1 MTAPVEADARAVR
14 GRLSRALLIAAVV
27 LLVGLAWADVV
38 ASSQASAA
46 RFEAFPRF
54 AASTLGGAPIDDA
67 ALRGHVTVV
76 NVWASWC
83 PPCRSEAPVLREVA
97 RDTAPRGVAFLG
109 VLYQD
114 EVAPARAFVERV
126 GLDFPTV
133 LDDGALAHALGVR
146 AVPMTFVVDAEGRV
160 RARHFG
166 PITESQLRVLVEDA
180 GHPLAGPVASSGAR

>member
-1 MTAPVEADARAVR
+1 MESEIPDDSARAYR
-14 GRLSRALLIAAVV
+14 GRLSRWLIAVAAV
-27 LLVGLAWADVV
+27 LAIGLGWADVV
-38 ASSQASAA
+38 ASAQSTPRPA
-46 RFEAFPRF
+46 EPFPQF
-54 AASTLGGAPIDDA
+54 ALSSLDGAPLDQG
-67 ALRGHVTVV
+67 ALQGQVTVV

-97 RDTAPRGVAFLG
+97 RDTAPQGVTFLG

-126 GLDFPTV
+126 GLEFPTV
-133 LDDGALAHALGVR
+133 VDDGVLSRALGVR
-146 AVPMTFVVDAEGRV
+146 AVPTTFVVDAQGLI

-180 GHPLAGPVASSGAR
+180 RLPLATGGN